1 MFKRDNILNFW
12 VVRPGI
18 INVIFS
24 VKSTVGRMITP
35 KSYFKATVIK
45 TVVCNE
51 RTDKRSMKGKAP
63 RNCLCIRLALQGS
76 KDNTME

>member
-1 MFKRDNILNFW
+1 MTSKSCGLGSLGIFITLIVFKRDNILNFW

-18 INVIFS
+18 INVIFN

-45 TVVCNE
+45 TVVCVT
-51 RTDKRSMKGKAP
+51 RTDKKINER
-63 RNCLCIRLALQGS
+63 
-76 KDNTME
+76 